1 MVVYDVL
8 ILSAAEPLLPAVY
21 RSNEALTI
29 ACNYGYDKKAKQ
41 ALKIAVLTF
50 KTPEDV
56 NSKVDNEYAQ
66 QIKIVMR
73 SLQLFRIG
81 SDLG

>member
-1 MVVYDVL
+1 M
-8 ILSAAEPLLPAVY
+8 SPAVY

-29 ACNYGYDKKAKQ
+29 ACNSGYDEKAKQ
-41 ALKIAVLTF
+41 ALRITVLTF

-66 QIKIVMR
+66 QIKIIMR